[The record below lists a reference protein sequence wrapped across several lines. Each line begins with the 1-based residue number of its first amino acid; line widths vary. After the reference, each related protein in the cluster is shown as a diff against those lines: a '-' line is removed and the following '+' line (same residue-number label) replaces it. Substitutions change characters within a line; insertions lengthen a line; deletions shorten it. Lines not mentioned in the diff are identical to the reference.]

1 MVRKCQING
10 KTLNLM
16 FLALTL
22 TRFFSPTTLKIMV
35 SAVPA
40 YCVTIVLP
48 FLVCINI
55 GSFGYHLL

>member
-16 FLALTL
+16 FLALA
-22 TRFFSPTTLKIMV
+22 RFFSPTTLKIMV

-55 GSFGYHLL
+55 GSFGYNLL